1 MRHSY
6 FYVVSIVPWKKNARI
21 NFILLRR
28 FWFFRHFFGRGK
40 FGLNCSE
47 YNENRPGTKFLF
59 FFSVATV
66 EIGGGGGGGNGKK
79 KTWFLKILTE
89 ASNVHVKNI
98 EKWGNL
104 FGWLSYI
111 RENSIITPFCF
122 IIYQIVV
129 PYNGITNLLSCVD
142 SALSCLDYL
151 RLLSRN
157 QDIICQSI

>member
-6 FYVVSIVPWKKNARI
+6 FYVVSIVPWKKNTRI

-59 FFSVATV
+59 FFFCCN
-66 EIGGGGGGGNGKK
+66 GGSWWRWRWRRWKK

-111 RENSIITPFCF
+111 KENSIITPFCF